1 MENARTTETADAPEA
16 SWSVDARRWLVAK
29 RYRYVYPFVF
39 IHINKTGGSSIEQAL
54 RIPFEHKTAREKIAE
69 IGRRAWDRK
78 TTFAVV
84 RNPWDKVVSH
94 FHYRVQT
101 NQTGLG
107 DGGIS
112 FEDWVGAAYRDRD
125 PAYLDTP
132 IMFSPQRD
140 WLVDASDEVAVD
152 RVLRFESLEAD
163 FGSLMDELG
172 RDATLPHLKASSRRS
187 YREYYDDATADIV
200 RRVFA
205 PDLELFGY
213 EF

>member
-1 MENARTTETADAPEA
+1 MEEA
-16 SWSVDARRWLVAK
+16 SWTLEARRWVVAK

-39 IHINKTGGSSIEQAL
+39 IHINKTGGSSIEEAL

-69 IGRRAWDRK
+69 IGRRTWERK

-101 NQTGLG
+101 NQTGIA
-107 DGGIS
+107 DEGIG
-112 FEDWVGAAYRDRD
+112 FADWVRAAYGDHD
-125 PAYLDTP
+125 PRYYDTP

-140 WLVDASDEVAVD
+140 WIVDEEGDVAVD
-152 RVLRFESLEAD
+152 RILRFESLEAD
-163 FGSLMDELG
+163 FAALMSDIG
-172 RDATLPHLKASSRRS
+172 RDVTLPHLKASKRRDF
-187 YREYYDDATADIV
+187 REYYDESAVEIV
-200 RRVFA
+200 ARVFA

-213 EF
+213 DF